1 MTISGASSCGNT
13 YDCHSDDSRYVI
25 YGRNIFKIQ
34 ATGLVE
40 KMFIETSRRKVQ
52 IVITR
57 SVVKKIE

>member
-13 YDCHSDDSRYVI
+13 YDCHADDSRGVI
-25 YGRNIFKIQ
+25 YDRNIFNTQ

-57 SVVKKIE
+57 SAVKKFE

>member
-1 MTISGASSCGNT
+1 MIIGDASSCGIT
-13 YDCHSDDSRYVI
+13 YACHSDDSRGVI
-25 YGRNIFKIQ
+25 YNQNIFNTQ

-57 SVVKKIE
+57 SAVKKIK